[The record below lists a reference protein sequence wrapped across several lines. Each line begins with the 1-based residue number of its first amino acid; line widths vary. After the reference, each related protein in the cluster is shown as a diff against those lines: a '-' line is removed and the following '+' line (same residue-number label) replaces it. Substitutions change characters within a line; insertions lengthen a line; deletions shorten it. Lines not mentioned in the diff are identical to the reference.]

1 MLNKI
6 SLYFRLHCSHGI
18 APASLRA
25 SSELD
30 VSGRDDVEAG
40 EHTSASNTT
49 KDVRAGTLHEGHKA
63 LVLDDLLRAV
73 DGTVVLDGAAG
84 RHHHASSDGVDW
96 VGHEAGH
103 DGDAPAEE
111 EGEKSRAVLAD
122 EDWLERVVETKV
134 HTSVDEDT
142 DARDHEATVETANTV
157 RGEGLSVDVDE
168 TVVLSLA
175 TLGLVVVSQSSTGVV
190 ERVDDGEGHGTGKTT
205 GRDVDGELLPLWGIL
220 RAGKH
225 GLDGV
230 LEGKVK
236 SLGWEV
242 SEDVGQVTSPER
254 DDALGSEGS
263 LAAVD
268 DAAVWLVESALLD
281 HLILVLDEELDSLN
295 WRGDGLGDTGGDTRE
310 HKVLKE
316 TKLLLARHDRR
327 TFIVTTL

>member
-1 MLNKI
+1 VTAEIFGQSAFL
-6 SLYFRLHCSHGI
+6 CT
-18 APASLRA
+18 

-49 KDVRAGTLHEGHKA
+49 EDVGTGTLHEGHET
-63 LVLDDLLRAV
+63 LVLDDLLRAI
-73 DGTVVLDGAAG
+73 DGTVVLDGATR

-96 VGHEAGH
+96 VGDDAGH

-111 EGEKSRAVLAD
+111 EGEQGRAVLAD
-122 EDWLERVVETKV
+122 KDWLERVVETKV

-142 DARDHEATVETANTV
+142 DARDHEATVKTANTV
-157 RGEGLSVDVDE
+157 RGKGLSVDIDE

-205 GRDVDGELLPLWGIL
+205 RRDVDGELLPLWGVL

-242 SEDVGQVTSPER
+242 SEDVGQVTSPEW
-254 DDALGSEGS
+254 DDTLGLEGS

-268 DAAVWLVESALLD
+268 DAGVWLVESALLD

-295 WRGDGLGDTGGDTRE
+295 RRGDGLGDTGGDTRE

-316 TKLLLARHDRR
+316 TELLLARHDRR
-327 TFIVTTL
+327 TLVL